1 MNELFKK
8 ITVGITILSM
18 VVTLV
23 PVPAIAV
30 VEPVVPVIEV
40 APVEAPTVFALMTT
54 YVDLGAEGANVRAL
68 QAVLVARE
76 LLAADAAEVVAGRY
90 GEVTRTAVIAFKRAY
105 ETAIEATLTG
115 LRRQLDAEGRAQLAF
130 TAYVGTATM
139 RQVNAVVAELNLV
152 VVEPPV
158 VNPTVAISALTP
170 AARTVPRAATMVPV
184 LEFDLTAGTEDLNV
198 AEMTFRRTGVG
209 VSADFDGF
217 FLFQEGIRVNE
228 HPRQLV
234 EEVVEFELPA
244 LDVTV
249 PAGTTQSF
257 VLATNI
263 RGNATVGN
271 ESAFRVDSIT
281 AEGVEVEGLPVTGN
295 TQRIGAISVATID
308 LLRGNPVANQLIGA
322 AGVEIANF
330 RISADAPT
338 LIREILVSIRG
349 TISRGEV
356 TNLGLIHRGERVA
369 TAVPV
374 DGRDRLVFIID
385 EGIEIAEGRTESFS
399 IVADLRGRGDDT
411 LMVYISEQA
420 DIIGIDQ
427 NLGFGS
433 IVALGGNQRIGDQTL
448 EGGDLVI
455 TANNPAVGNIPRG
468 GNDIAIA
475 GVRLLAQRNLEIRD
489 VVINLAG
496 TIRPQDV
503 SDIRIRNAETGA
515 TLVRKATGVV
525 MGDNIVV
532 GNLFLEGGE
541 VRSLEVTVDIAN
553 VPEVVTRNIRATV
566 ITSATGRNNVR
577 DLELGQVI
585 PLENII
591 NPSIVGTLQT
601 VIEAGAIAHL
611 LGVPRNETVIT
622 GAQNV
627 PALGFNLAAIGD
639 GITLNTVRT
648 IVRANTRS
656 DFSTTQV
663 PTTVVTPATVVSQ
676 VRLMHGTTVLGTSTV
691 RAGGVVDFTGLNL
704 AIAAD
709 RSEDLVF
716 QINTASGLAI
726 PHFVAINITE
736 IAVVDANNQSV
747 AVSGQTIN
755 TGAARFTTVNVG
767 GTLVVTRHVDTPI
780 SAIVPAGTVGARGVN
795 FTTAQLD
802 ATREDMRIEEVRVTR
817 AGAGVA
823 SLQLVELVSGGN
835 VVATRIFPEGANTV
849 TFSGLNI
856 NVPEVGLHSLIARA
870 TTFGVGYG
878 ATSGDVARL
887 NLEVIKATGV
897 TSGISGLVAVSTGTV
912 TASAATLT
920 TGADTVEGTAT
931 ITILGADAIGANQT
945 VTAVIGGITRTA
957 AEPGVTTW
965 TNDLF
970 ATNLATAIGATPG
983 VTPGV
988 TATATAN
995 VVTIHNLTAAPI
1007 SLGTTTVG
1015 PGITATAS
1023 AGAIPGD
1030 VAAIAAR
1037 GTVTLTEAFAAG
1049 DVITVT
1055 VGGTARS
1062 VTVAAGE
1069 TITTIATRL
1078 ATEVHA
1084 ITSPAVSAT
1093 SALGVITITADVAGA
1108 AGNTIT
1114 LTAAVTTRVGG
1125 AVAIVGNDMTVRR
1138 TVPTV
1143 TTVAGATALRDGANH
1158 LMNITVAANAAGDV
1172 NLRGLTVRITESIDT
1187 IVLGRANLIDIADN
1201 TIVAFVADVDV
1212 TAGAATTQSAAFD
1225 FDKIIPAGG
1234 SRTFRVELPTVT
1246 TTLPDQTL
1254 VAELLSDTVGIVET
1268 ITPGINVTG
1277 ATTLTVANGAIY
1289 RVGQRITLAATDIT
1303 TVTVTITSISG
1314 NVITFA
1320 PAIGTDTATGTANA
1334 ITITSANLAW
1344 RDGSIPAV
1352 DINGHL
1358 VTTFPAP
1365 AYTLTR

>member
-433 IVALGGNQRIGDQTL
+433 IVALGGNQRVGIQTL

-553 VPEVVTRNIRATV
+553 VPEVTTRNIRATV

-601 VIEAGAIAHL
+601 VIEAGARAHL
-611 LGVPRNETVIT
+611 LGVPRNEIVIT

-627 PALGFNLAAIGD
+627 PALGFSLAAIGD

-648 IVRANTRS
+648 IVRADNENTFAAP
-656 DFSTTQV
+656 D
-663 PTTVVTPATVVSQ
+663 VTPATVVSQ

-709 RSEDLVF
+709 RSEDLVI
-716 QINTASGLAI
+716 QLNTASGLAVQ
-726 PHFVAINITE
+726 HFVAVNINE
-736 IAVVDANNQSV
+736 IVVVDANNQSV
-747 AVSGQTIN
+747 TVSGTPIN
-755 TGAARFTTVNVG
+755 AVTPPTRFTTVNVG

-823 SLQLVELVSGGN
+823 SLQLVELVSGGA
-835 VVATRIFPEGANTV
+835 VVATRIFPAAEHVV

-856 NVPEVGLHSLIARA
+856 NVPEVGLHNLIARA

-887 NLEVIKATGV
+887 NLKVTRATGV
-897 TSGISGLVAVSTGTV
+897 TSGISGLAPVSAGTV

-931 ITILGADAIGANQT
+931 ITILGADGTPNNQT

-957 AEPGVTTW
+957 AEGTGVTW

-970 ATNLATAIGATPG
+970 ASNLATTIGTTAG

-988 TATATAN
+988 TATVAAN

-1030 VAAIAAR
+1030 VPAIAAR

-1055 VGGTARS
+1055 VAGDPSPTTFTVGTDTTLATIAIGIRDAINAD
-1062 VTVAAGE
+1062 TAGATTTPATFTGAAGAV
-1069 TITTIATRL
+1069 TASIAT
-1078 ATEVHA
+1078 ATPHIV
-1084 ITSPAVSAT
+1084 T
-1093 SALGVITITADVAGA
+1093 LTADVAGA

-1114 LTAAVTTRVGG
+1114 LTADVPTRIGG
-1125 AVAIVGNDMTVRR
+1125 AVAIVGNDMTVRQ

-1172 NLRGLTVRITESIDT
+1172 NLRRLTVRITESIEA
-1187 IVLGRANLIDIADN
+1187 IALGSVVLIDTADG
-1201 TIVAFVADVDV
+1201 TTVATVPATFDV
-1212 TAGAATTQSAAFD
+1212 ATTTTYNVVFNFD
-1225 FDKIIPAGG
+1225 RIIAAGG
-1234 SRTFRVELPTVT
+1234 SRTFRVELPGVGGTAVGN
-1246 TTLPDQTL
+1246 TL
-1254 VAELLSDTVGIVET
+1254 VTELLGDVTAG
-1268 ITPGINVTG
+1268 VTG
-1277 ATTLTVANGAIY
+1277 
-1289 RVGQRITLAATDIT
+1289 
-1303 TVTVTITSISG
+1303 
-1314 NVITFA
+1314 
-1320 PAIGTDTATGTANA
+1320 
-1334 ITITSANLAW
+1334 NLLW
-1344 RDGSIPAV
+1344 RDGSHPAAAADAV
-1352 DINGHL
+1352 ANINGHL

-1365 AYTLTR
+1365 AFTLTR